1 MTMKVEKRGISWM
14 SWKKTNNYVY
24 SNFKFGLHYIK
35 TLKNYILGVFILFL
49 LISFFGF
56 FFPYFFNEQI
66 IKLLTELLEK
76 TKDLGSLEL
85 ISFIITNNIKS
96 AFFGMIFGI
105 FFGIISLGIII
116 VNGYILGFVVKEA
129 ITIEGFPILFR
140 LIPHGIFEIPAVII
154 SIALG
159 LKLGMFLFVY
169 KEKNKGKEFLRW
181 VKSSVKVFVFVV
193 VPLLVIAGI
202 IEGLLIFLLK

>member
-1 MTMKVEKRGISWM
+1 MRVEKRGI

-24 SNFKFGLHYIK
+24 SNFKFGLQYIK
-35 TLKNYILGVFILFL
+35 ALKNYILWVFILFL

-66 IKLLTELLEK
+66 IKILTGLLEE
-76 TKDLGSLEL
+76 TKDLGPLEL

-96 AFFGMIFGI
+96 AFFGMLFGI
-105 FFGIISLGIII
+105 FFGIISLGVII
-116 VNGYILGFVVKEA
+116 VNGYVLGFVVKEIVA
-129 ITIEGFPILFR
+129 IEGFPVLFR

-159 LKLGMFLFVY
+159 LKLGMFLFVH
-169 KEKNKGKEFLRW
+169 KGKNKGKEFLKW
-181 VKSSVKVFVFVV
+181 LKDSIKVFVFVII
-193 VPLLVIAGI
+193 PLLVIAGI
-202 IEGLLIFLLK
+202 IEGILIFLFK